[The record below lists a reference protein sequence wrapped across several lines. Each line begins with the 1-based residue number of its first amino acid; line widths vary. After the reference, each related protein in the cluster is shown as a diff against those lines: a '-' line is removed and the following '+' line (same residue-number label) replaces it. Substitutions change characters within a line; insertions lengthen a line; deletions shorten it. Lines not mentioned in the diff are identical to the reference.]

1 LHNNQWIWFLDNQM
15 FHPKLSP
22 SIYG

>member
-15 FHPKLSP
+15 FHHKLSP